1 MVSQGRALA
10 VAAAW
15 VILPLGAAALGL
27 GLSATSEDAL
37 GVALVIGGISCLIP
51 LSLLASAIWV
61 ARRATRAKSAAALG
75 AQAGLIGLA
84 VMGLAVAIYVA
95 FHWN

>member
-15 VILPLGAAALGL
+15 VVLPLGVAALAL
-27 GLSATSEDAL
+27 GLSAGDGDAL
-37 GVALVIGGISCLIP
+37 GIALVVGGIGCLIP

-61 ARRATRAKSAAALG
+61 ARRGSRARSAAALG

-84 VMGLAVAIYVA
+84 VMGLAVALYVA

>member
-15 VILPLGAAALGL
+15 VILPLGAAAVAL
-27 GLSATSEDAL
+27 GLSATDEDAL
-37 GVALVIGGISCLIP
+37 GLALVVGGIGYLLP

-61 ARRATRAKSAAALG
+61 ARRGIKARSAAALG

-84 VMGLAVAIYVA
+84 VAGSAVALYVA